1 MIQVYAA
8 DITNLPD
15 PMRESSVM
23 ADLSDQRK
31 EKIMRHK
38 MEKDRKQS
46 LGAGLLLREVLFRH
60 GVADR
65 EITYG
70 ENGKPQMEDFFFNLS
85 HSNGVVL
92 CAAGDCAVGCD
103 VEKIKRE
110 PCGLARHFFCES
122 EIAYLDQLSG
132 ADRDREFFRLWTM
145 KESYM
150 KMTGEGMRLSLKQF
164 EFVLEDGISVYR
176 DGKRVSCFFQEYEIP
191 GYRVC
196 VCGKEQKFADKMEW
210 ICLI

>member
-92 CAAGDCAVGCD
+92 CAAGV
-103 VEKIKRE
+103 
-110 PCGLARHFFCES
+110 
-122 EIAYLDQLSG
+122 
-132 ADRDREFFRLWTM
+132 
-145 KESYM
+145 
-150 KMTGEGMRLSLKQF
+150 
-164 EFVLEDGISVYR
+164 
-176 DGKRVSCFFQEYEIP
+176 
-191 GYRVC
+191 
-196 VCGKEQKFADKMEW
+196 
-210 ICLI
+210 